1 MLEATGQEE
10 GTRARAPSPPVP
22 PPPPRAGASGGAP
35 AAPRAGPVLISP
47 TGGAGSARSWTAKCV
62 WQGTAWP
69 PHRGARGRLRSPG
82 SRRQPPATAP
92 RAGQRQARKTRT
104 PGDAKQRLQPRPCWG
119 CPLAFG
125 LAGGFTGQRYE
136 RGAGGA
142 PRVPRLS
149 SGKQRSGTSPLP
161 GESRRGGRS
170 FTEIENLGL
179 AEMKWISV
187 RANW

>member
-22 PPPPRAGASGGAP
+22 PHPRAGASGGAP

-92 RAGQRQARKTRT
+92 RAGQRQARKTRAA
-104 PGDAKQRLQPRPCWG
+104 GDAKQRLQPRPCWG

-125 LAGGFTGQRYE
+125 LAGGFTGQRCE